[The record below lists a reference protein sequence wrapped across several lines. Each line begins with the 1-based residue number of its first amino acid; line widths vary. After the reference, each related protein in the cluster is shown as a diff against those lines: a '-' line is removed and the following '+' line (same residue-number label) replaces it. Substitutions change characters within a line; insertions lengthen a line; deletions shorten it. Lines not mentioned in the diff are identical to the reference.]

1 MCIGVARMHVHRAG
15 EAGVILFWTREP
27 IGRAL
32 GHRMWL
38 VDVDKVLLG
47 VGGILVDDGNPK
59 GVVVVL

>member
-1 MCIGVARMHVHRAG
+1 
-15 EAGVILFWTREP
+15 
-27 IGRAL
+27 
-32 GHRMWL
+32 MWL